1 LAIQFTA
8 NFQLPYPQL
17 TDTAD
22 VPRDV
27 AALAAATDAALLTVR
42 DRVPPGSVMIWLVP
56 AAPAGWYILQ
66 GQNDIDAA
74 TNPGLTALFG
84 PAVAGKITLP
94 DMRDLFP
101 AGAGANIGAV
111 AALGGLAAVT
121 LTDQQSGMRAHNHS
135 GLTGARD
142 RNQVHGHTGSTGSV
156 AQSSGGELLAGYL
169 SQTFNGATGVKFDSA
184 SIATTGNDAP
194 DHFHTVPNQAAQ
206 NAAQSH
212 ENRPPYRAVNFIIKA
227 G

>member
-1 LAIQFTA
+1 MAIQYTA

-27 AALAAATDAALLTVR
+27 AALAAATDAALTTVR
-42 DRVPPGSVMIWLVP
+42 DRVPPGAVMIWLVP
-56 AAPAGWYILQ
+56 APPAGWYILQ

-74 TNPGLTALFG
+74 SNPGLTALFG

-94 DMRDLFP
+94 DMRDVFP

-111 AALGGLAAVT
+111 AALGGLASVT
-121 LTDQQSGMRAHNHS
+121 LTDQQSGMRAHNH
-135 GLTGARD
+135 TGFTGGRNRD
-142 RNQVHGHTGSTGSV
+142 QIHGHTGSTGAV

-169 SQTFNGATGVKFDSA
+169 SATFNGATGVKFDSS
-184 SIATTGNDAP
+184 SISTTGNDTP
-194 DHFHTVPNQAAQ
+194 DHLHVVLQQAAQ
-206 NAAQSH
+206 NAAQAH